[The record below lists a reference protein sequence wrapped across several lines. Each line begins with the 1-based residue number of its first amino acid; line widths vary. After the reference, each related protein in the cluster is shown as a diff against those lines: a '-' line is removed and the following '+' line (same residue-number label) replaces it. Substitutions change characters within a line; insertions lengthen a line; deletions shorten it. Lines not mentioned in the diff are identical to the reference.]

1 MRGSNLA
8 GGEGRNLAVA
18 TKMNPGIESTIDP
31 VLAQKKDVDPVQGE
45 GKVSSVTGF
54 IILVY
59 TLLQLHH
66 GFHKVVNLLYHARC
80 TTVIASAILGMLITK
95 TP

>member
-31 VLAQKKDVDPVQGE
+31 VLARKKDVNPVQGE
-45 GKVSSVTGF
+45 ASSPPVSGFVT
-54 IILVY
+54 LV
-59 TLLQLHH
+59 LP
-66 GFHKVVNLLYHARC
+66 
-80 TTVIASAILGMLITK
+80 IS
-95 TP
+95 

>member
-31 VLAQKKDVDPVQGE
+31 VLAQKKVVDPVQGE
-45 GKVSSVTGF
+45 GKITSVTGL
-54 IILVY
+54 IILV
-59 TLLQLHH
+59 
-66 GFHKVVNLLYHARC
+66 
-80 TTVIASAILGMLITK
+80 
-95 TP
+95 